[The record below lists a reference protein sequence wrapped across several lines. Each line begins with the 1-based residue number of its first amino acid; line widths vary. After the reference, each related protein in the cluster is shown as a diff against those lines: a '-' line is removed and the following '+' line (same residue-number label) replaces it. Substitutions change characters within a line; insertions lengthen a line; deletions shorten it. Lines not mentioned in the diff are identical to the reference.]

1 MSNSRKIFVLCMFI
15 FLVQSNCA
23 NDWGKDTRDF
33 WSAYFG
39 VIKGREF
46 HLNEDCLSG
55 KFNDL
60 FDDLN
65 RAILTMDVVQVIY
78 NIEKM
83 IELEKTTCP
92 LGDSTTILKDFNTA
106 MRNGTLLKN
115 VLKNSSLLKDKL
127 TKYFDSDKSPCAL
140 GTCIGELTK
149 ILTYGTS
156 FSSWKDEHD
165 DHSNY
170 SDKNFLN

>member
-1 MSNSRKIFVLCMFI
+1 MSNSRKIFVLCVLI

-23 NDWGKDTRDF
+23 NDWAKNTREY

-39 VIKGREF
+39 VIKGRDF
-46 HLNEDCLSG
+46 HLDQDCLSG
-55 KFNDL
+55 KFNEL
-60 FDDLN
+60 FDELN

-92 LGDSTTILKDFNTA
+92 LGDSTRILQDFNTA

-115 VLKNSSLLKDKL
+115 VMKNFSLLKDKL
-127 TKYFDSDKSPCAL
+127 TKYYDSDRSSCAL
-140 GTCIGELTK
+140 GTCIGEVTK

-165 DHSNY
+165 HSND